1 MKKSLF
7 VIAFV
12 LVPILT
18 MASNNETKVK
28 DSDTIRKE
36 VVLKKVDPISINPKT
51 QHKDLNF
58 KKSNDLTSVK
68 AYIKSLQ
75 MKRKATLDS

>member
-18 MASNNETKVK
+18 MASNNETKTE
-28 DSDTIRKE
+28 DSDTIKKE

-58 KKSNDLTSVK
+58 KKSNDLISVK